1 MPDVILKIE
10 DLAKSFSLGRSHRSG
25 IAERNM
31 VVKDLTMM
39 VEKGKI
45 TGLIGG
51 NGAGK
56 TTVFNLINGFL
67 KVDNGKIW
75 FRKNGFDQP
84 CHSMK
89 PHKIARLGIGRMFQG
104 TQLFEELTVMENL
117 ILSFVDPL
125 TEVPFYNIFRNR
137 RYRKLMQ
144 ETEIYILEK
153 VCGSGG
159 HSDLKNLLELKAV
172 SLSFAQ
178 QRMLAFVSLLWSKN
192 DLLILDEPTS
202 GVHETEW
209 PWMGEK
215 LKDYCHNGGAVLLI
229 EHNLEFIRNYV
240 EHCYYLSSGK
250 ILVEGPT
257 PIVLNQPDVK
267 NDYLS

>member
-10 DLAKSFSLGRSHRSG
+10 GLDKSFALSRNSRLG
-25 IAERNM
+25 IAERNL
-31 VVKDLTMM
+31 VVNDLNMTI
-39 VEKGKI
+39 EKGCI

-67 KVDNGKIW
+67 KADKGNIFFNRNGEIIS
-75 FRKNGFDQP
+75 

-104 TQLFEELTVMENL
+104 AQLFEDLTVKENL
-117 ILSFVDPL
+117 ILSFVDPV
-125 TEVPFYNIFRNR
+125 TEVPFYNIFRSR
-137 RYRKLMQ
+137 RYRKLMHDADS
-144 ETEIYILEK
+144 YILEK
-153 VCGSGG
+153 VCGSGEYAA
-159 HSDLKNLLELKAV
+159 LNNLMDVKAG

-178 QRMLAFVSLLWSKN
+178 QRMVAFVSLLWGKK

-215 LKDYCHNGGAVLLI
+215 LKEYCHNGGAVLLI
-229 EHNLEFIRNYV
+229 EHNIEFISNYI
-240 EHCYYLSSGK
+240 EQCYYLSSGK
-250 ILVEGPT
+250 IMFEGLT
-257 PIVLNQPDVK
+257 QNVLSQPDVK
-267 NDYLS
+267 KDYLA

>member
-10 DLAKSFSLGRSHRSG
+10 GLDKSFSLGRNNRSG
-25 IAERNM
+25 IAERNL
-31 VVKDLTMM
+31 VVKDLSMT
-39 VEKGKI
+39 VEKGRI

-67 KVDNGKIW
+67 KANNGRIW
-75 FRKNGFDQP
+75 FKKNGMDQP

-117 ILSFVDPL
+117 TLSFVDPV

-137 RYRKLMQ
+137 KYRKLMHDV
-144 ETEIYILEK
+144 ESYILKK
-153 VCGSGG
+153 VCGPGEYTALN
-159 HSDLKNLLELKAV
+159 DLLELKAS

-178 QRMLAFVSLLWSKN
+178 QRMVAFVSLLWSKN

-215 LKDYCHNGGAVLLI
+215 LK
-229 EHNLEFIRNYV
+229 
-240 EHCYYLSSGK
+240 
-250 ILVEGPT
+250 
-257 PIVLNQPDVK
+257 
-267 NDYLS
+267 